1 MSRQYEQ
8 LHLDRERRKTHQ
20 DLMMKLYN
28 RLHQMTNEEIMIEI
42 TKIKLLKERNHLSSG
57 GH

>member
-1 MSRQYEQ
+1 
-8 LHLDRERRKTHQ
+8 
-20 DLMMKLYN
+20 MMKLYN

>member
-1 MSRQYEQ
+1 MSTHYEEKYYDQ
-8 LHLDRERRKTHQ
+8 QRNKTHQ

-42 TKIKLLKERNHLSSG
+42 TKIKLLKEKAKS
-57 GH
+57 